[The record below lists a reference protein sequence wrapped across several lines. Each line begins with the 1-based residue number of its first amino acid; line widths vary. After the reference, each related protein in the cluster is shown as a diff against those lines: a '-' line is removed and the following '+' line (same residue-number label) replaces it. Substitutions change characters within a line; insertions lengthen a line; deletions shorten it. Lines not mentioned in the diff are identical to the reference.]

1 VNQQKAPLNQ
11 HQIANV
17 GSAKTSAGAGWRSVN
32 QLNQLNQL
40 NQQYFCYVYQIDDQ
54 GM

>member
-32 QLNQLNQL
+32 QLNQLNQ
-40 NQQYFCYVYQIDDQ
+40 QYFCYVYQIDDQ